1 MPYLPG
7 GRIPAEIG
15 EHPGEP
21 VIDLVQGQ
29 LPVGGFQDGL
39 WTRKKYRDPQS
50 GPPRVTDLCALPSSP
65 LGPLTHLRAEETHG
79 GSAWTSLGALSGP
92 LRGAGW
98 LQPNQRLKGTQ
109 VSRAT
114 SLKGHALVGGA
125 GEFLLER
132 TWLKQPLPSTG
143 KESSILESRAGHL
156 EFILVLAKGTPSM
169 RWRECVYERDREKET
184 AE

>member
-50 GPPRVTDLCALPSSP
+50 GPPRVTDLCALPSSS

-109 VSRAT
+109 VSRAM
-114 SLKGHALVGGA
+114 H
-125 GEFLLER
+125 LLEER
-132 TWLKQPLPSTG
+132 VN
-143 KESSILESRAGHL
+143 
-156 EFILVLAKGTPSM
+156 FC
-169 RWRECVYERDREKET
+169 WREHGSNSPCPQLGRKAAFLKVEQAIWNLSWFWQR
-184 AE
+184 APQA

>member
-1 MPYLPG
+1 MDKPG
-7 GRIPAEIG
+7 GALWSPERG
-15 EHPGEP
+15 R
-21 VIDLVQGQ
+21 LV
-29 LPVGGFQDGL
+29 
-39 WTRKKYRDPQS
+39 
-50 GPPRVTDLCALPSSP
+50 A
-65 LGPLTHLRAEETHG
+65 A
-79 GSAWTSLGALSGP
+79 
-92 LRGAGW
+92 
-98 LQPNQRLKGTQ
+98 QPEAKGD
-109 VSRAT
+109 T